1 MQTDQITVGEEE
13 IAGRYELDGDPVSK
27 LAEEESQRLLKMES
41 ILHEKV
47 IGQDEAVEAV
57 SRAIEGLVWASRS
70 ETSHR
75 FVHSWPTG
83 VGKTELSK
91 ALAEAL
97 FGDGCD
103 DSNYCLNIWKHTVAR
118 LIGAPPGYVDK
129 KKVGADRKSEANRIP
144 LFYSMKSKGPS
155 DVSMYCFKY

>member
-1 MQTDQITVGEEE
+1 MENSANGSDNGGERKRSPR
-13 IAGRYELDGDPVSK
+13 RYRMDGIPVSK

-57 SRAIEGLVWASRS
+57 SRQSEGLVWASKIRNVLVGS
-70 ETSHR
+70 FIFQAT
-75 FVHSWPTG
+75 TG

-97 FGDGCD
+97 FGDAD
-103 DSNYCLNIWKHTVAR
+103 AMIRIDMSEYMENIR
-118 LIGAPPGYVDK
+118 
-129 KKVGADRKSEANRIP
+129 
-144 LFYSMKSKGPS
+144 
-155 DVSMYCFKY
+155 